1 MEQNSTIYRTYV
13 EILKKELVPAFGCTE
28 PTAIAFCAAK
38 TREILG
44 VMPERVQ
51 VEASGNIIKNV
62 KSVVVPNTDGM
73 RGIEAAA
80 AAGILYGDS
89 ARGLEVIAS
98 AKKEDIEK
106 LPDLL
111 NHLII
116 SLRALHTEHVLEIRI
131 TMYAGEHSA
140 MVHIADEHT
149 RIIEIMKDGE
159 ALMNTEQDISDR
171 SDGVTAQDASDR
183 SDEDNKVHPADTVTL
198 DYSLLNVKDIVDF
211 ADCADLS
218 DVHDIIKRQIKYN
231 TAIAREGL
239 RKKYGACIGQVLMHH
254 EPTLR
259 TKAKAMPAA
268 GSDAR
273 MNGCDLPVVINSG
286 SGNQGLTASLPVI
299 TYADYYEKDKDSL
312 YRALLVSNLVT
323 LHLKS
328 GIGRLSAYCGAV
340 SAGAGAGAGIAYLM
354 TGDLDVIN
362 HTIVNALAVTSGI
375 VCDGA
380 KASCAAKIAMS
391 VEAGILG
398 FEMYQEG
405 NEFYGGDGLV
415 STGVENTIRNISVL
429 GHDGMQ
435 DTDKKIIEIMCEKC

>member
-1 MEQNSTIYRTYV
+1 MNRDSKVYQTYV
-13 EILKKELVPAFGCTE
+13 KILEKELVPAFGCTE
-28 PTAIAFCAAK
+28 PTAIAYCAAK
-38 TREILG
+38 AREALG
-44 VMPERVQ
+44 EQPEK
-51 VEASGNIIKNV
+51 VEVRASGNIIKNV
-62 KSVVVPNTDGM
+62 KSVIVPNTGGK

-80 AAGILYGDS
+80 AAGILYGEAS
-89 ARGLEVIAS
+89 KGLEVIAEAS
-98 AKKEDIEK
+98 KEQIQGLAESMEHIDFCVK
-106 LPDLL
+106 
-111 NHLII
+111 
-116 SLRALHTEHVLEIRI
+116 ALDTEHVLEILI
-131 TMYAGEHSA
+131 TVQAKGHTAS
-140 MVHIADEHT
+140 VHIEDEHT
-149 RIIEIMKDGE
+149 RIVEITRDGE
-159 ALMNTEQDISDR
+159 TIFCLADQETNQA
-171 SDGVTAQDASDR
+171 AQS
-183 SDEDNKVHPADTVTL
+183 SEEDL
-198 DYSLLNVKDIVDF
+198 DYDLLSVSDIVDF
-211 ADCADLS
+211 ANTA
-218 DVHDIIKRQIKYN
+218 VIEDIRPVIQRQIEYN

-239 RKKYGACIGQVLMHH
+239 HNKYGARIGQVLLHH
-254 EPTLR
+254 EPSVR

-299 TYADYYEKDKDSL
+299 TYAEYYEKEEEAL

-340 SAGAGAGAGIAYLM
+340 SAGAAAGAGIAYLM
-354 TGDLDVIN
+354 TGSLDVVN

-391 VEAGILG
+391 VESGILG

-415 STGVENTIRNISVL
+415 SCGVENTIRNISAL
-429 GHDGMQ
+429 GHDGMH
-435 DTDKKIIEIMCEKC
+435 DTDKKIIELMCENSGK